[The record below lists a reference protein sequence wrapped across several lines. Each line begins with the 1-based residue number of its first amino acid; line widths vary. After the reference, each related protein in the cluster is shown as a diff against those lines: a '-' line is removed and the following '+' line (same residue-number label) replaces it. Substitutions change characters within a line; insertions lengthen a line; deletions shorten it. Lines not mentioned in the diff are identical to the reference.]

1 MSKGPTNKAN
11 QLPSGWESVT
21 LKELL
26 LGIEAGKSFTCEPR
40 PATGTEWGVIKV
52 SAMTWGRFDADE
64 NKAVPRG
71 KDFDPLKEIQEGDI
85 LLSRSNTA
93 ELVGATV
100 HVGASR
106 RRLLLSDKSMRLL
119 YPKVLSARW
128 LQRVLAA
135 PQTRAQMSAMATGT
149 SDSMRNISQ
158 QNVYSIQ
165 LKLPPRNEQERIAD
179 VLDELL
185 SDLDAGIAALQSANA
200 KLALYRAAV
209 LKAAVQ
215 GDLTA
220 ERREQCPDA
229 EPASA
234 LLRRILT
241 ERRQRWE
248 QDQLRKFNAV
258 GKNPPPNWKA
268 KYKEPVA
275 PDTTDLPSLPEH
287 WCWASFDQICETQ
300 GGLQKSP
307 ERIPRNNHYPYL
319 RVANVLRGSLN
330 LDGLSRFEL
339 TAQELNRLRLQVGD
353 LFVVEGNGSRSEI
366 GRCAIWNGEIA
377 DCVHQNHIIRLRP
390 IQGAISLI

>member
-185 SDLDAGIAALQSANA
+185 SDLMRESQHCRVRTQSW
-200 KLALYRAAV
+200 LSI
-209 LKAAVQ
+209 
-215 GDLTA
+215 
-220 ERREQCPDA
+220 
-229 EPASA
+229 EP
-234 LLRRILT
+234 
-241 ERRQRWE
+241 
-248 QDQLRKFNAV
+248 
-258 GKNPPPNWKA
+258 P
-268 KYKEPVA
+268 
-275 PDTTDLPSLPEH
+275 
-287 WCWASFDQICETQ
+287 C
-300 GGLQKSP
+300 
-307 ERIPRNNHYPYL
+307 
-319 RVANVLRGSLN
+319 
-330 LDGLSRFEL
+330 
-339 TAQELNRLRLQVGD
+339 
-353 LFVVEGNGSRSEI
+353 
-366 GRCAIWNGEIA
+366 
-377 DCVHQNHIIRLRP
+377 
-390 IQGAISLI
+390 